1 MQNRSVATT
10 NRTKLNALYSE
21 TTPGTPLTSDDLA
34 ALGIS
39 ADLAVH
45 YVRAGWLLR
54 LARGVFSRPN
64 DTLSLHPSLVLL
76 QRRIE
81 GLHLGGKSALDWYG
95 VRQYLSQQP
104 MLHLYGWDAARL
116 PDWFTERFPAEYH
129 RKRLF
134 DEQPGTLLHVAPFE
148 QRSGAPMVS
157 SPERALLEVLS
168 DVGVR
173 QPLQEARELAESSYS
188 LRADVLRELLKHCT
202 SVKTVRLCLQ
212 LGRDLSLPWA
222 TKLDPADLPTGSDRA
237 WVSRSAEGLLVL
249 KP

>member
-1 MQNRSVATT
+1 MATT
-10 NRTKLNALYSE
+10 SRTKLNALYSE
-21 TTPGTPLTSDDLA
+21 TTPGTPLTSEDLA

-45 YVRAGWLLR
+45 YVRAGWLVR

-64 DTLSLHPSLVLL
+64 DTLALHPSLVLL
-76 QRRIE
+76 QRRID
-81 GLHLGGKSALDWYG
+81 GLHVGGKSALDWYG

-104 MLHLYGWDAARL
+104 LLHLYGWDAARL

-134 DEQPGTLLHVAPFE
+134 DEKPSALLHVGPFE
-148 QRSGAPMVS
+148 QRGGAPSVS

-173 QPLQEARELAESSYS
+173 QPLQEARELTESSYS
-188 LRADVLRELLKHCT
+188 LRADVLRELLKRCT

-212 LGRDLSLPWA
+212 FGRELSLPWA
-222 TKLDPADLPTGSDRA
+222 AKLDSAELPTGSDRA